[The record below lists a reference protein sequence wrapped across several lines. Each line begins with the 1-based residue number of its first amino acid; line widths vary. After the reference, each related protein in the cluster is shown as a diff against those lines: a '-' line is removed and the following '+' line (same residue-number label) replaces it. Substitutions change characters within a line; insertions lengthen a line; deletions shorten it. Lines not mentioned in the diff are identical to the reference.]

1 MPGIL
6 FTLCFTTQICTA
18 VLLVYLMLC
27 FYVLGLSFFY
37 FCIVLSD
44 FIIYWHSAFC
54 YRPFTWFN
62 FFVVYVSSQ
71 KHGHG
76 SLCFNRKLSVVAP
89 DCNAD
94 FGILRETLMPSPR
107 SDDVKSSFCN
117 LLIWEYMPNSR
128 WERLLARA
136 I

>member
-54 YRPFTWFN
+54 LPLIHN
-62 FFVVYVSSQ
+62 VSFFVVYVSSQ
-71 KHGHG
+71 KHWHG
-76 SLCFNRKLSVVAP
+76 SLCCSRKSSVFIYNAP
-89 DCNAD
+89 DRNAD
-94 FGILRETLMPSPR
+94 FGILRETFTLMPLHR
-107 SDDVKSSFCN
+107 SADV
-117 LLIWEYMPNSR
+117 LIWEYMPNSR